1 MNNNLKSKL
10 AFTVFFLSSIL
21 WGNSGLHKISLE
33 RCSGSDRL
41 WPDLFD
47 SPPFREGEI
56 HSFSGL
62 HFNVF
67 VSMISNSSSALVPS
81 PIQWDKR
88 YLRGMLL
95 QVSKKTREYLLG
107 VTALG
112 EKVYFRIAGSADDPV
127 LRVQVIKPTA
137 EIKGFFFDAKSH
149 LPRLTQLAEKN
160 LKLNTMTALTK
171 EITRDWSEKLAVF
184 QIEGSGKKN
193 DTEFLLN
200 KDADKSFQ
208 SLVNAYQYALRVNP
222 PYSID
227 HLEEIN
233 SLVLGDNALKDARV
247 GKVRRIAQKGHI
259 LLVNTPTDI
268 QVGQGAKSKYLEI
281 NEAMLYDEDVPDAT
295 KHVLDRI
302 NNLANPKLTDILM
315 VYRDLMLIHPFRY
328 GDSRTIRALMAA
340 MLLKNGY
347 KPLVKGRFKGFF
359 IYNTPEEY
367 LFEILSK
374 NLATWNP

>member
-1 MNNNLKSKL
+1 
-10 AFTVFFLSSIL
+10 
-21 WGNSGLHKISLE
+21 
-33 RCSGSDRL
+33 
-41 WPDLFD
+41 
-47 SPPFREGEI
+47 
-56 HSFSGL
+56 
-62 HFNVF
+62 
-67 VSMISNSSSALVPS
+67 
-81 PIQWDKR
+81 
-88 YLRGMLL
+88 MLL